1 MIDLE
6 YANEPELALAVAR
19 ALSRR
24 SNLPLEME
32 RDQNGDVTVRAAADR
47 LTPKGRMRIGDR
59 RALSKL
65 LGFKRLVPAFGLVVK
80 PHERIYLALRASG
93 EYQDE
98 GFRP

>member
-1 MIDLE
+1 
-6 YANEPELALAVAR
+6 
-19 ALSRR
+19 
-24 SNLPLEME
+24 
-32 RDQNGDVTVRAAADR
+32 
-47 LTPKGRMRIGDR
+47 MRIGDR

-80 PHERIYLALRASG
+80 AHERIYLALRASG